1 MMLSPLAIVL
11 PCISVP
17 AANVAML
24 NLLMVMACF
33 FDVYI
38 LPQNPS
44 FRNFAR
50 NGMGMEREWE
60 WELPSLAL
68 CLDLIKVAGLSPP
81 SFRFY
86 YAVQP

>member
-68 CLDLIKVAGLSPP
+68 CLDLIKVEGLSPP